1 VIGVVRI
8 GYLLRRLKHT
18 GVGGTVDIAEQWHA
32 AAEQLYDEILARTWS
47 LHQLDP
53 GLGGNVDAAAVRACA
68 AATAVRVVGRLL
80 EGSASEERRW
90 LSVLLWSGSAPPDDA
105 DGWWSTP
112 LGCLLR
118 TPRLS
123 PSQRY
128 PSPSAA

>member
-1 VIGVVRI
+1 MR
-8 GYLLRRLKHT
+8 
-18 GVGGTVDIAEQWHA
+18 TVEHWHP

-53 GLGGNVDAAAVRACA
+53 ILGGDVDAAAVRASA
-68 AATAVRVVGRLL
+68 AATAVRVVCRLL
-80 EGSASEERRW
+80 EGPANEERRW
-90 LSVLLWSGSAPPDDA
+90 LSVLLWSGSAPPDVS

-118 TPRLS
+118 QLRFS
-123 PSQRY
+123 PSRRH